1 MCKPYMTRNALRLD
15 NCILYIIQLG
25 LVRTIH
31 VRGIYAIFGRKITKH
46 KVTYSVYVRL
56 GPTLHISNTPCEQ
69 NLLLVVT
76 TGQFYPS
83 HYIDQSAERLELRET
98 YGVNIDKN

>member
-1 MCKPYMTRNALRLD
+1 MPPVK
-15 NCILYIIQLG
+15 I
-25 LVRTIH
+25 
-31 VRGIYAIFGRKITKH
+31 KITD
-46 KVTYSVYVRL
+46 T
-56 GPTLHISNTPCEQ
+56 I
-69 NLLLVVT
+69 LLVVT